1 MRAVV
6 AVAPAGAAKF
16 DAMPDRDDYDA
27 GAAGEAEFA
36 RDFEAFI
43 ETNFDGKGVELRT
56 IDQHELKTGFF
67 GAWHERGG
75 HGACVEWHHVE
86 NGWQLAMVFTDAGE
100 PVVPTPAAVMSFIC
114 QSIRAV
120 AQTLAWP
127 DRAELVLRSRSRVR
141 TVAKGDGRCPKG
153 GWVDYRNG
161 PWYKLSLGKEQGDLM
176 MSQGSKEYGVG
187 AHADKPCRFTTI
199 EQKISGMRMWYDKQL
214 KDYTIANPMRNQRVL
229 DLMSSL
235 ENTMGRAVVKKTA
248 FIEPAHLRAVQGE
261 VDLDSQ
267 NEVGMVSYMSKNV
280 VCACTCS
287 NA

>member
-1 MRAVV
+1 M
-6 AVAPAGAAKF
+6 
-16 DAMPDRDDYDA
+16 
-27 GAAGEAEFA
+27 
-36 RDFEAFI
+36 
-43 ETNFDGKGVELRT
+43 
-56 IDQHELKTGFF
+56 Q
-67 GAWHERGG
+67 
-75 HGACVEWHHVE
+75 
-86 NGWQLAMVFTDAGE
+86 
-100 PVVPTPAAVMSFIC
+100 
-114 QSIRAV
+114 
-120 AQTLAWP
+120 
-127 DRAELVLRSRSRVR
+127 VL
-141 TVAKGDGRCPKG
+141 
-153 GWVDYRNG
+153 
-161 PWYKLSLGKEQGDLM
+161 
-176 MSQGSKEYGVG
+176 
-187 AHADKPCRFTTI
+187 TTI